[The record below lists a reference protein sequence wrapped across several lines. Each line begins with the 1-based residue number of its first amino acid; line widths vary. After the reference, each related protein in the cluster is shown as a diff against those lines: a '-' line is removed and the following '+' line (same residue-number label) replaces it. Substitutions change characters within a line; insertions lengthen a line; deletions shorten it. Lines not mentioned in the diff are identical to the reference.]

1 MMELSMHRARPRPL
15 VLVVE
20 DLEWIREGM
29 IAQLRAHGY
38 DVAEAADAD
47 AALPLAERLR
57 PALVLTE
64 EELPTYA
71 ELAERLARHPAL
83 SRVPVVII
91 NPDAV
96 DGARHGDAILLHGY
110 DLIEQLLAKSI

>member
-1 MMELSMHRARPRPL
+1 MLKDRPRPL

-29 IAQLRAHGY
+29 AAQLRAHGY
-38 DVAEAADAD
+38 EVAEAADAD
-47 AALPLAERLR
+47 AALPLAERLA

-71 ELAERLARHPAL
+71 ELVARLARHPAL

-91 NPDAV
+91 NPDAD
-96 DGARHGDAILLHGY
+96 DGARHGDAALLSGY
-110 DLIEQLLAKSI
+110 DLIEQLLARPIKS